1 MFNTEPVTAQQ
12 FDLEDELSGFRSR
25 FLIPSHF
32 HKPVIYL
39 CGNSLGLQPR
49 KASLYIQE
57 ELEDWANLG
66 VEGHFKA
73 RRPWFNYHELLS
85 GTLANLCGAQP
96 AEVVAMN
103 QLTVNLHLLM
113 VSFYRPEG
121 KKCKIICEAKAFP
134 SDQYAMQSQVAFHG
148 YSPEKC
154 IIEVKPREG
163 EHQIAHE
170 DILVAIDQHRDE
182 LALVLFSGVNYYT
195 GQVFNIKAITEV
207 GHQAGAIVGF
217 DLAHAIGNVKLELH
231 DWGVD
236 FATWCSYKYLN
247 SGPGGVSGIFVHERH
262 LKNTKIP
269 RFHGWW
275 GHDPKVRFRM
285 EKEFVPM
292 KTAEAWQLSNAPVL
306 SMAAHKASLEIF
318 EEAGMDRLIQKRDK
332 LTNYM
337 EFLLNDL
344 SKQTKFK
351 GMFDIITPKERG
363 CQLSILFHKNGRK
376 MFEHLTNSGVIADWR
391 EPDVIRVAPVPLY
404 NSFMDVYQFYSILKN
419 F

>member
-1 MFNTEPVTAQQ
+1 MFTTAPVSAQQ
-12 FDLEDELSGFRSR
+12 LDHEDELSGFRTR
-25 FLIPSHF
+25 FLIPSHH

-85 GTLANLCGAQP
+85 GALANLCGARP
-96 AEVVAMN
+96 SEVVSMN

-121 KKCKIICEAKAFP
+121 KRCKIICEAKAFP

-148 YSPEKC
+148 YSPDEC
-154 IIEVKPREG
+154 IIEVSPREG
-163 EHQIAHE
+163 AHHISHE
-170 DILVAIDQHRDE
+170 DIIAAIEANKDE

-195 GQVFNIKAITEV
+195 GQVFDMKAITEA
-207 GHQAGAIVGF
+207 GHKAGAVVGF
-217 DLAHAIGNVKLELH
+217 DLAHAIGNVKLQLH
-231 DWGVD
+231 DWHVD

-247 SGPGGVSGIFVHERH
+247 SGPGGVSGIFVHEKH
-262 LKNTKIP
+262 LKNIDIP

-275 GHDPKVRFRM
+275 GHDPKVRFKM
-285 EKEFVPM
+285 EKKFVPM
-292 KTAEAWQLSNAPVL
+292 LSAEAWQLSNAPVL

-318 EEAGMDRLIQKRDK
+318 EEAGMDRLVQKSEK
-332 LTNYM
+332 LTGYM
-337 EFLLNDL
+337 EFLLHDL
-344 SKQTKFK
+344 SKQSKFK
-351 GMFDIITPKERG
+351 GMFEIITPKERG

-376 MFEHLTNSGVIADWR
+376 MFDHLTNSGVVADWR

-404 NSFMDVYQFYSILKN
+404 NSFMDVYQFYAIMKN